1 MKIGSYELQVPFVT
15 TASDKV
21 KTITEL
27 ADFPPSLIPQ
37 TQAID
42 LGSGDGR
49 ILLELAKKGFLTT
62 GYEIKKP
69 LVERTLQRIT
79 DAGLQERIT
88 LYHKSFWDAD
98 LSSFDLIYIYGMGSI
113 MGRLEKKLLQE
124 VKPGTKII
132 TNIFRLPTLRPKKE
146 KNSLYLYITH

>member
-27 ADFPPSLIPQ
+27 ADFPSNLIPQ
-37 TQAID
+37 IKAID

-69 LVERTLQRIT
+69 LVERAIQRVT
-79 DAGLQERIT
+79 DANLHERIT
-88 LYHKSFWDAD
+88 IYNKSFWDAD
-98 LSSFDLIYIYGMGSI
+98 LSSFELIYIYGMGSI
-113 MGRLEKKLLQE
+113 MGRLEKKILQE
-124 VKPGTKII
+124 VKPGTKVI
-132 TNIFRLPTLRPKKE
+132 TNIFRFPTLKPKKE
-146 KNSLYLYITH
+146 KNSLYLYVAH